1 MHGGLCEAGWEVSD
15 IVSRGGQLLFGG
27 ERGRKRNP
35 RNLVLILAGHH
46 LMGQLMVVPM
56 NLRHRGSRDYHEMI
70 MLLQFAAFWAGFF
83 QLYGYTLDLDVPAQ
97 FRRMQMSVSVTLG
110 AVLWSRGFR
119 YVVVGRRLLAA
130 LDGEPRMRACGALV
144 LSIMG
149 IFNAFVIFDSSR
161 GDDLS
166 SSVDAAAAAAPAE
179 RRPAGAG
186 DAAAAPPAEALA
198 RDRERAPLEGDS
210 RVTTLEKS
218 TDVGAPQ
225 IKVEKQIGIEDMLC
239 GAAAIR
245 GALRANSTDLL
256 TVILPQSLKQQPE
269 DSQDLIKEVVQVVE
283 MPENDDAL
291 TLDVASKRCN
301 RKLITTVDQLVAFAF
316 HDSNNVV
323 RAADE
328 AKEMDKIVTVM
339 YLD

>member
-1 MHGGLCEAGWEVSD
+1 MVA
-15 IVSRGGQLLFGG
+15 LF
-27 ERGRKRNP
+27 
-35 RNLVLILAGHH
+35 LYALA
-46 LMGQLMVVPM
+46 LAADRTARTP
-56 NLRHRGSRDYHEMI
+56 
-70 MLLQFAAFWAGFF
+70 FAKTNRWIA
-83 QLYGYTLDLDVPAQ
+83 PA
-97 FRRMQMSVSVTLG
+97 R
-110 AVLWSRGFR
+110 
-119 YVVVGRRLLAA
+119 RRL
-130 LDGEPRMRACGALV
+130 PRSGAL
-144 LSIMG
+144 LPR
-149 IFNAFVIFDSSR
+149 ASR

-166 SSVDAAAAAAPAE
+166 SSVDAAAAAAAPAE
-179 RRPAGAG
+179 RRPAGAD

-225 IKVEKQIGIEDMLC
+225 IKVEKQIGIEDMLRELREIQGQGPRKVC
-239 GAAAIR
+239 ILGTRHCSYLHQQIIELLSYALVLSGNHVYTSGASGTNAAAIR

-283 MPENDDAL
+283 MPENDAL